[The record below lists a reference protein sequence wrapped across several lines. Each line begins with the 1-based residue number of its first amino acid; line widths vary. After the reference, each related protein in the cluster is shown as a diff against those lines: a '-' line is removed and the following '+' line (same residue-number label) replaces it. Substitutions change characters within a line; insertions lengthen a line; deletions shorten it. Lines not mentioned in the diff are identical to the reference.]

1 MVTIVTITVELELC
15 EAVTIVTTIE
25 HMERLCASTR
35 WTVAYCQIIRASEQ
49 YKSASRYTLS
59 GTVRLVSLYWSGGP
73 GGPSPTERS
82 VPMDTRMDRRS
93 FLKNAAL
100 AGAALVAAP
109 ALLGAVEPQK
119 ALAAEGA
126 MTANVWVK
134 PTDSAIQAIIGKD
147 NVAYMTNPSTPLSG
161 GFPTSP
167 MSNNAGYT
175 DDGTTL
181 TVTIPLVNTMFTL
194 TALTDWTSGAM
205 TIVQDAT
212 AAYNDG
218 SRYTKL
224 VVTVPSGTTG
234 TFTFAATEYAGYF
247 LFKGEKHWDINI
259 TL

>member
-1 MVTIVTITVELELC
+1 
-15 EAVTIVTTIE
+15 
-25 HMERLCASTR
+25 
-35 WTVAYCQIIRASEQ
+35 
-49 YKSASRYTLS
+49 
-59 GTVRLVSLYWSGGP
+59 
-73 GGPSPTERS
+73 
-82 VPMDTRMDRRS
+82 MDARMDRRS

-100 AGAALVAAP
+100 AGAALLAAP
-109 ALLGAVEPQK
+109 TVLGAVEPQM
-119 ALAAEGA
+119 ALAETTSGT

-147 NVAYMTNPSTPLSG
+147 NVAYMTNPNTPLNG

-167 MSNNAGYT
+167 MSNNAEYT
-175 DDGTTL
+175 DDGANL
-181 TVTIPLVNTMFTL
+181 TVTIPLQNTMFTL

-205 TIVQDAT
+205 TINQDAT
-212 AAYNDG
+212 EAYNDG